1 MHCTVHLTLIY
12 DAMPLVKA
20 MKDYTDSRQPT
31 RLSAAVVASN
41 NDDKFANNTWSSH
54 K

>member
-1 MHCTVHLTLIY
+1 
-12 DAMPLVKA
+12 MPLVKA

-31 RLSAAVVASN
+31 RLSAAVASN